1 MAESTLLRFRTIAMS
16 KLLILAKISV
26 FKKIREI
33 VWSLFLRMQELDFSY
48 KNSPILR
55 IGEFL

>member
-16 KLLILAKISV
+16 KDLAKISV

-33 VWSLFLRMQELDFSY
+33 VWSLFLRNRELDLCY